1 MRAKPRRAF
10 FIMNYFTLALVFLQ
24 LLAAAQYWL
33 QGKRDLAALFFLYA
47 LANLVL
53 LKMGDK

>member
-1 MRAKPRRAF
+1 
-10 FIMNYFTLALVFLQ
+10 MNYFTLALVFLQ